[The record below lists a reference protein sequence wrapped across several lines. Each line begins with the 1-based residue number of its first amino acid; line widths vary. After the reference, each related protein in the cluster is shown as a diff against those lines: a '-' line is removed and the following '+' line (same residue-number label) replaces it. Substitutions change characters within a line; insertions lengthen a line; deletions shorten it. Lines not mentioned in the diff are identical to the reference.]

1 MEANQERRQFSRI
14 HMLAHG
20 RSKFCAVKVAHAERE
35 AALIDISAG
44 GARLKFPPPPVEP
57 TVKNMVFS
65 AKDLKDNGL
74 LQNLNATVQWRKGD
88 EIGLQF
94 HPELDVPLR
103 VLQDLV
109 G

>member
-20 RSKFCAVKVAHAERE
+20 RGKFCAVTVARAERE

-44 GARLKFPPPPVEP
+44 GARLKFPPPPLEP
-57 TVKNMVFS
+57 VVKDMVFS
-65 AKDLKDNGL
+65 VKNLSDGGL
-74 LQNLNATVQWRKGD
+74 LQNLSATVQWRKGD

-94 HPELDVPLR
+94 RPELDVPLR
-103 VLQDLV
+103 VLQELV